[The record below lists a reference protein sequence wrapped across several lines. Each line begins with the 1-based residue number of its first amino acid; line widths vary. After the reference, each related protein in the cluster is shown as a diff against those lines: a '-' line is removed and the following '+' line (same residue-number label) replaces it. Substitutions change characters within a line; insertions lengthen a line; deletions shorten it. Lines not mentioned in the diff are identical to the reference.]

1 MLSTLLFNKLRSRGL
16 GVTEVAVS
24 ASAIINPKEVSGDE
38 PISSEGLMNFKLIVM
53 TKPRFDEG
61 LIHELVRDELF
72 RCPITR
78 VMAVDPQIIYV
89 S

>member
-72 RCPITR
+72 RRPITR